1 MIEHSR
7 RPLMSSSTD
16 LDTLQRRANLQRS
29 RHRRPPRSLAFYW
42 QRVRASLG
50 GSARS
55 VSRLPARF
63 FLHAIVALILP
74 LAIALSQLQPGTLA
88 PASQPVAPPQGDGDL
103 AAPVAPLSLDA
114 PVVEGDAPLE
124 DTGDIP
130 MPLSLVARSEAL
142 APVVVQTTIGAD
154 RLNLRNGPGTEYDIV
169 ARMAP
174 NVPVQVFGKHGDWL
188 QLRERVDKPIYWA
201 SAELINLPEGAIYTL
216 FDVADLDIPPAP
228 PPKIGTVSETGL
240 ALRDGPGT
248 NYIPVSKLQAGAELD
263 MLERYQDWYHVG
275 IPGGSDGW
283 VKGEFLTIE
292 PSIVPR
298 LLVAETIPDPN
309 PALVGTITDNAVNL
323 RLGPDSRYKRSG
335 GIGSGE
341 QVDLIGKYKD
351 WFQIKRS
358 DGAKAWVFS
367 DFLNTTERV
376 VRRVPLS
383 KDFPA
388 LPVIVSRVSRSTR
401 PGSSANLANIP
412 ASGDVASY
420 AVRFAGSRYR
430 YGGSSPASGFD
441 CSGFTSYVYRQYGVG
456 LPHNASSQFSTR
468 YGASVGSMDNLAPG
482 DLVFF
487 VNTGGHRG
495 ISHVALYIG
504 GGRVVHAMTPRYG
517 VQVSNIYDSYWVQ
530 HYYGAIRVGR

>member
-16 LDTLQRRANLQRS
+16 LDSLQRRANLQRS

-174 NVPVQVFGKHGDWL
+174 NVPVQVIGKHGDWL

-228 PPKIGTVSETGL
+228 PPKIGTVS
-240 ALRDGPGT
+240 
-248 NYIPVSKLQAGAELD
+248 
-263 MLERYQDWYHVG
+263 
-275 IPGGSDGW
+275 
-283 VKGEFLTIE
+283 
-292 PSIVPR
+292 
-298 LLVAETIPDPN
+298 
-309 PALVGTITDNAVNL
+309 
-323 RLGPDSRYKRSG
+323 
-335 GIGSGE
+335 
-341 QVDLIGKYKD
+341 
-351 WFQIKRS
+351 
-358 DGAKAWVFS
+358 
-367 DFLNTTERV
+367 
-376 VRRVPLS
+376 
-383 KDFPA
+383 
-388 LPVIVSRVSRSTR
+388 
-401 PGSSANLANIP
+401 
-412 ASGDVASY
+412 
-420 AVRFAGSRYR
+420 
-430 YGGSSPASGFD
+430 
-441 CSGFTSYVYRQYGVG
+441 
-456 LPHNASSQFSTR
+456 
-468 YGASVGSMDNLAPG
+468 
-482 DLVFF
+482 
-487 VNTGGHRG
+487 
-495 ISHVALYIG
+495 
-504 GGRVVHAMTPRYG
+504 
-517 VQVSNIYDSYWVQ
+517 
-530 HYYGAIRVGR
+530 